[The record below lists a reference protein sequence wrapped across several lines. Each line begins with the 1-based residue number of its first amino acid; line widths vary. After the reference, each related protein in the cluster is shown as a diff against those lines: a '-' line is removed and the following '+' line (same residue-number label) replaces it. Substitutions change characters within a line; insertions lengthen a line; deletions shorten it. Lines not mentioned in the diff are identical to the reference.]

1 MGRSAAYWAAN
12 PYQLADAAPRP
23 SAPYRDRPV
32 AVAGRFRVARTG
44 LLALRTV
51 AEQVR
56 FMGSP
61 WGWTW
66 EYGVGSRKLCWLH
79 PITSGV
85 SGTFTLTDEEAAK
98 TLALPRL
105 AEVLREAVRDG
116 QRTGPVKWCWMALT
130 DRRSIEVFLGLV
142 RRKADWI
149 GASAAIRRRRAV

>member
-12 PYQLADAAPRP
+12 PYRAADNAPKP
-23 SAPYRDRPV
+23 SAPYRDLPG
-32 AVAGRFRVARTG
+32 AVADRFRLARTG
-44 LLALRTV
+44 LLAIRT
-51 AEQVR
+51 AGEQVR

-66 EYGVGSRKLCWLH
+66 EYGIGSRKLCWLH
-79 PITSGV
+79 PIASGV
-85 SGTFTLTDEEAAK
+85 SGTFTLTAEEETR

-105 AEVLREAVRDG
+105 AESLRQALRDG
-116 QRTGPVKWCWMALT
+116 QRTGPVKWCWMALN

-142 RRKADWI
+142 RRKAEWI

>member
-12 PYQLADAAPRP
+12 PYRLADTAPKP
-23 SAPYRDRPV
+23 SAPYRDLPV

-44 LLALRTV
+44 LLAVRTV

-79 PITSGV
+79 PITSGI
-85 SGTFTLTDEEAAK
+85 SGTFTLTDEEATK
-98 TLALPRL
+98 ILALPRL
-105 AEVLREAVRDG
+105 AEVLRQAVRDG